1 MSHPSH
7 RLNATSAR
15 KVLKTRLNVVV
26 AELAEAIGGS
36 PLVTMAARHLC
47 VVMRLNVTDGGKV
60 CVSHNEDTVITSLKP
75 PTSLFCLPVHLC
87 QTVGVFFVTAFILQH
102 SSSWTE
108 SKGMNRG
115 PGLVSSLNNA
125 KLLPDI
131 IARCSMCF
139 RKPLCKFLSPSSAVN
154 HNERAYTH
162 TVYKGTTQCNET
174 MRETPGQHIGNTP
187 KSVIVR
193 FVQYCV
199 LLSLHAVK
207 YKERNK
213 CSQ

>member
-1 MSHPSH
+1 M
-7 RLNATSAR
+7 
-15 KVLKTRLNVVV
+15 LKTRLNVVV

-60 CVSHNEDTVITSLKP
+60 CMSHNEDTVITSLKP

-87 QTVGVFFVTAFILQH
+87 QTVGVFFFVTAFIRPH

-125 KLLPDI
+125 KLQPDI

-139 RKPLCKFLSPSSAVN
+139 RKPLCKFLSSSSAVN

-162 TVYKGTTQCNET
+162 TQFT
-174 MRETPGQHIGNTP
+174 REPHNAM
-187 KSVIVR
+187 KR
-193 FVQYCV
+193 
-199 LLSLHAVK
+199 
-207 YKERNK
+207 
-213 CSQ
+213 